1 MPPQIAFNH
10 IDLPLSYET
19 DLNQNSKQID
29 KIMSKNRVKREPFDK
44 NFLDGE
50 ALYYKEEKKS
60 LLNLETMDIIYAF

>member
-1 MPPQIAFNH
+1 
-10 IDLPLSYET
+10 
-19 DLNQNSKQID
+19 
-29 KIMSKNRVKREPFDK
+29 MSKNRVKREPCDK